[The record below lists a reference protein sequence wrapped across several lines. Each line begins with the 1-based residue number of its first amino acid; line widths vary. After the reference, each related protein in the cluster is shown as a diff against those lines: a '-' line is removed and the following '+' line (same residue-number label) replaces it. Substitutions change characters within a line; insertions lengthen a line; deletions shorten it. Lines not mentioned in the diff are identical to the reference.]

1 MWTLDKINQHIK
13 NGIEENINLDYK
25 RSDSLGK
32 NNEKKKELSK
42 DVSAFANSAGGV
54 IIYGMKEFD
63 EASKRHLPEKID
75 AVSRTEI
82 SKEWIEQVINS
93 NISPKI
99 HGISVTPIQVG
110 EERDNK
116 VIYVVE
122 IPQST
127 TAHQAKDKRYYKRY
141 NFESIMM
148 DDWEIKDIINRKN
161 VSDIRIEFEPRLSME
176 YLDKFLAGKSVFDL
190 ELDIWAINKG
200 NKAALLLDIFISGDA
215 KAANCFKEP
224 KVELKEFETMF
235 SNKTD
240 HKVTV
245 NDEEFL
251 VNSSRTEILPNTSRK
266 IGYLKLTSKFIIDN
280 HVINLQVAT
289 EDYSK
294 KYKITGKEI
303 VGK

>member
-122 IPQST
+122 IHQST
-127 TAHQAKDKRYYKRY
+127 TANQAKDKRYYKRY
-141 NFESIMM
+141 NF
-148 DDWEIKDIINRKN
+148 
-161 VSDIRIEFEPRLSME
+161 
-176 YLDKFLAGKSVFDL
+176 
-190 ELDIWAINKG
+190 
-200 NKAALLLDIFISGDA
+200 
-215 KAANCFKEP
+215 
-224 KVELKEFETMF
+224 
-235 SNKTD
+235 
-240 HKVTV
+240 
-245 NDEEFL
+245 
-251 VNSSRTEILPNTSRK
+251 
-266 IGYLKLTSKFIIDN
+266 
-280 HVINLQVAT
+280 
-289 EDYSK
+289 
-294 KYKITGKEI
+294 
-303 VGK
+303 